1 MMQNVKAGH
10 NNSVI
15 ENVEVSPS
23 AFPGLKIE
31 KRTKSTKHYTLSIS
45 SILANSKEINKPI
58 QSWIN
63 DQEKKFLAEVEAGA
77 ELLQD
82 EHRAELKITV
92 ETNKINDHL
101 YSLVFHSYQIIGS
114 ANGQSLIKPFN
125 IDTADNKILTFSDI
139 IDSDGLAL
147 GPITSIVKRELKK
160 EQNVNEI
167 EAELQMLFEN
177 PSEWN
182 WSIHNGD
189 LTLYF
194 NKHEIPADSDGTI
207 QLNIPLKLLH
217 PYLNKDMTKKWNI
230 TEHHDKPGG
239 RNPTQFLLDP
249 KGKYVALTF
258 DDGPHPK
265 VTPKVLKTLKEYDV
279 KATFFMLGVQVE
291 YYPDMAKKVAEAGHE
306 IGNHSFGHPNLTNKC
321 PSEVRKQILESSK
334 RIESATGRK
343 PTLFRPPYGA
353 INESV
358 KKFSKEQKTPI
369 ILWSVDSLDWK
380 SRNAQAVTNEV
391 MTNVKPGSIVLMHD
405 IHPSTADALPQII
418 TSLKKQGY
426 QFVTVSQLLS
436 LKKSIG
442 NGPYYSR

>member
-23 AFPGLKIE
+23 AFPGLKLE
-31 KRTKSTKHYTLSIS
+31 KRTKSMKHYTMSIS
-45 SILANSKEINKPI
+45 SILANSKEINTPI
-58 QSWIN
+58 QAWID

-77 ELLQD
+77 KVLQD

-92 ETNKINDHL
+92 KTNKINDHL
-101 YSLVFHSYQIIGS
+101 YSIVFNSHQIIGG
-114 ANGQSLIKPFN
+114 AKGQTLIKSFN
-125 IDTADNKILTFSDI
+125 IDTADNKLLTFSDI
-139 IDSDGLAL
+139 IDSDKLAAHR
-147 GPITSIVKRELKK
+147 ITSIVKKELKK
-160 EQNVNEI
+160 QQNVKEI
-167 EAELQMLFEN
+167 EAELQKLFEN
-177 PSEWN
+177 PSEWT
-182 WSIHNGD
+182 WSIRNGD

-194 NKHEIPADSDGTI
+194 NKNEIAAGAAGTI
-207 QLNIPLKLLH
+207 QVNIPLKLLH
-217 PYLNKDMTKKWNI
+217 PYLNKDITKKWNI
-230 TEHHDKPGG
+230 SGHHDEPEGQ
-239 RNPTQFLLDP
+239 NPPQFLLDP

-265 VTPKVLKTLKEYDV
+265 VTPKILKTLKEYDA
-279 KATFFMLGVQVE
+279 KATFFMLGIQVE

-306 IGNHSFGHPNLTNKC
+306 IGNHSFGHPNLANRS
-321 PSEVRKQILESSK
+321 PSEVRKQIIESSN
-334 RIESATGRK
+334 RIEAATGRK

-358 KKFSKEQKTPI
+358 KKFTKEQKTPI

-380 SRNAQAVTNEV
+380 TRNAKAVTKEV
-391 MTNVKPGSIVLMHD
+391 MRNVRPGSIVLMHD
-405 IHPSTADALPQII
+405 IHRSTADALPQILK
-418 TSLKKQGY
+418 SLQKQGY

-436 LKKSIG
+436 LNKSKG